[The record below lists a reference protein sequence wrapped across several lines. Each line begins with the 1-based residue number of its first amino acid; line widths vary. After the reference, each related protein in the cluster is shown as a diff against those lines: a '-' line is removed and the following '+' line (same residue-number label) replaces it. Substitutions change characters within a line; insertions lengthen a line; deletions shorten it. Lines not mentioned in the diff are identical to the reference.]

1 MRVPLTGAYAAAE
14 AMRQINPDVVAAYPI
29 TPQSPIMELFAKFVS
44 DGKVDT
50 ELITVESEHSAMSAC
65 VGSAAA
71 GARTMTAS
79 SSQGI
84 ALMFEILPIAAGLR
98 LPILMEV
105 ATRALSSPLNIHCDH
120 SDVMSVRDSGWIQI
134 FCENAQEVYENTL
147 LGLKLAEEIKLP
159 AMIIQDGFIT
169 SHSVEGVNIFD
180 DEIVKDFVGEY
191 KPSYSLL
198 DIDNPI
204 TVGAFALPD
213 YYFEIKRKQEEG
225 MRETK
230 KKYLEVGDKLKKITN
245 NSYPYFESYKLK
257 DAKYV
262 IVAAGSTAGTIK
274 EVVDKIREK
283 GEKVGLLKIKLFRPF
298 PAKEIKETLEDKKI
312 AVLDRS
318 LSFGTFP
325 PIYSEIKKL
334 ISDVQSYVYGLGGRD
349 VFSSDIKKVFDD
361 LKNKEVSDEI
371 RFLGLRE

>member
-274 EVVDKIREK
+274 EVVDKLREK
-283 GEKVGLLKIKLFRPF
+283 REKVGLLKIKLFRPF
-298 PAKEIKETLEDKKI
+298 PAKEIKEILEDKKI

-334 ISDVQSYVYGLGGRD
+334 IPDVQSYVYGLGGRD

>member
-147 LGLKLAEEIKLP
+147 FGLKLAEEIKLP

-334 ISDVQSYVYGLGGRD
+334 IPNVQSYVYGLGGRD

-361 LKNKEVSDEI
+361 LKNKEVSEEI

>member
-147 LGLKLAEEIKLP
+147 FGLKLAEEIKLP

-274 EVVDKIREK
+274 EVVDKLREK

-334 ISDVQSYVYGLGGRD
+334 IPNVQSYVYGLGGRD

>member
-84 ALMFEILPIAAGLR
+84 ALMFEILQIAAGLR

-147 LGLKLAEEIKLP
+147 FGLKLAEEIKLP

-334 ISDVQSYVYGLGGRD
+334 IPNVQSYVYGLGGRD

>member
-298 PAKEIKETLEDKKI
+298 PAKEIKEILEDKKI

-334 ISDVQSYVYGLGGRD
+334 ILDVQSYVYGLGGRD

>member
-298 PAKEIKETLEDKKI
+298 PAKEIKEILEDKKI

-334 ISDVQSYVYGLGGRD
+334 IPDVQSYVYGLGGRD

>member
-147 LGLKLAEEIKLP
+147 FGLKLAEEIKLP

-334 ISDVQSYVYGLGGRD
+334 IPNVQSYVYGLGGRD

>member
-147 LGLKLAEEIKLP
+147 FGLKLAEEIKLP

-262 IVAAGSTAGTIK
+262 IVAAGSTAGTMK

-334 ISDVQSYVYGLGGRD
+334 IPNVQSYVYGLGGRD

>member
-334 ISDVQSYVYGLGGRD
+334 IPDVQSYVYGLGGRD

>member
-84 ALMFEILPIAAGLR
+84 ALMFEILQIAAGLR

-198 DIDNPI
+198 DIDYPI

-334 ISDVQSYVYGLGGRD
+334 IPDVQSYVYGLGGRD